1 LKFRN
6 VANIVV
12 EGMQVH

>member
-1 LKFRN
+1 LKLRN
-6 VANIVV
+6 VAIIVV